1 MSSAGALA
9 VDTPRPPR
17 AAFTFSGGTK
27 YTDLG
32 SSSLDW
38 SRMVKCVVEIP
49 KGSRNKYEYDHDF
62 GGIKL
67 DRFLSSSVVYPDRL
81 RLHPGDP
88 LGGRR

>member
-1 MSSAGALA
+1 
-9 VDTPRPPR
+9 
-17 AAFTFSGGTK
+17 
-27 YTDLG
+27 
-32 SSSLDW
+32 
-38 SRMVKCVVEIP
+38 MVKCVVEIP